1 MAAKVPL
8 LDLAAQN
15 GPLRQPFLD
24 AIARVVDHGL
34 FIMGPEVAALEKE
47 LAARLGVKAVVG
59 MSSGTDALLAALMA
73 LEIGSGDE
81 VVTTPF
87 SFFATAGAIV
97 RLGAK
102 PVFADI
108 EEDSFNLDP
117 AAAAAACTG
126 RTRAVI
132 TVHLFGRCAS
142 SPPVNVPIVEDAA
155 QSVGAGKLRGRV
167 GCLSFFPSKNLGGF
181 GDGGA
186 CYTDDEALAE
196 KLRLLRVHGARPK
209 YVHQLV
215 GGNFRLDTIQ
225 AAVLNVK
232 LPHLEGWTAA
242 RRRNAE
248 RYRALFAATPG
259 LPPELRLPG
268 DAPGHVYNQF
278 VVRAPRR
285 EALREHLTAAG
296 IGTEVYYPLPFHMQP
311 CFTGLGVREGSFPIA
326 ERAAREVLALPIYA
340 ELTEAMQAHVVE
352 TIASFYAKGS

>member
-1 MAAKVPL
+1 MKVPL

-15 GPLRQPFLD
+15 APLREAFL
-24 AIARVVDHGL
+24 AAMAKVVDHGL
-34 FIMGPEVAALEKE
+34 FIMGPEVATLERE
-47 LAARLGVKAVVG
+47 LAAHLGVQAVVG

-73 LEIGSGDE
+73 LEVGAGDE

-108 EEDSFNLDP
+108 EEESFNLDP
-117 AAAAAACTG
+117 AAAAAACTS

-132 TVHLFGRCAS
+132 TVHLFGRTATH
-142 SPPVNVPIVEDAA
+142 PDVRVPVVEDAA
-155 QSVGAGKLRGRV
+155 QSIGAGKLRGRV

-186 CYTDDEALAE
+186 CTTDDVALAE
-196 KLRLLRVHGARPK
+196 KLRLLRVHGAKPK

-215 GGNFRLDTIQ
+215 GGNFRLDTLQ
-225 AAVLNVK
+225 AAVLAVK

-248 RYRALFAATPG
+248 RYRAIFAATPG
-259 LPPELRLPG
+259 LPAELRLPA

-285 EALREHLTAAG
+285 DALREHLTAAG
-296 IGTEVYYPLPFHMQP
+296 IGTEVYYPLPFHLQP
-311 CFTGLGVREGSFPIA
+311 CFTGLGLREGAFPRA
-326 ERAAREVLALPIYA
+326 EAAAREAVALPIYG
-340 ELTEAMQAHVVE
+340 ELSEAMQAHVVE
-352 TIASFYAKGS
+352 QIAAFYRKS

>member
-1 MAAKVPL
+1 VKVPL

-15 GPLRQPFLD
+15 GPLRQLFLD
-24 AIARVVDHGL
+24 AMARVVDHGL
-34 FIMGPEVAALEKE
+34 FIMGPEVATLERAM
-47 LAARLGVKAVVG
+47 AARLGVKAVVG

-73 LEIGSGDE
+73 LDVGAGDE

-97 RLGAK
+97 RLGAT

-108 EEDSFNLDP
+108 EEASFNLDP
-117 AAAAAACTG
+117 AAAAAACTS

-132 TVHLFGRCAS
+132 TVHLFGRQATH
-142 SPPVNVPIVEDAA
+142 PVVDVPVVEDSA
-155 QSVGAGKLRGRV
+155 QSIGSGQLRGQV
-167 GCLSFFPSKNLGGF
+167 GCLSFFPSKNLGAF

-186 CYTDDEALAE
+186 CYTDDDAFAD
-196 KLRLLRVHGARPK
+196 KLRLLRVHGAKPK

-215 GGNFRLDTIQ
+215 GGNFRLDTLQ
-225 AAVLNVK
+225 AAVLAVK
-232 LPHLEGWTAA
+232 LPHLDDWTAS
-242 RRRNAE
+242 RRRNAD

-259 LPPELRLPG
+259 LPAELRLPD

-285 EALREHLTAAG
+285 DALREHLAAAG

-311 CFTGLGVREGSFPIA
+311 CFEHLGVREGAFPHA
-326 ERAAREVLALPIYA
+326 EAAAREAVALPIYA
-340 ELTEAMQAHVVE
+340 ELSEAMQAHVVAQ
-352 TIASFYAKGS
+352 IAAFYARGA